1 MGTESETALGFRDYL
16 RIVVRRRYT
25 ILLVVFL
32 VVGPVVT
39 YSLLK
44 APVYAAKS
52 RVLLQV
58 VTRESL
64 VNSSS
69 GTPTDPAR
77 TLQTQLEVFA
87 GEPLRSA
94 VRTKLG
100 STPPI
105 SAKGVGETDV
115 IEITAHDL
123 GAKRAATIADAY
135 ADAYIELR
143 RTQAVDNLVAAGQQ
157 VQTRL
162 TDAQNRLN
170 DLEAQIAA
178 APSERQ
184 NALRQAP
191 DRDALVAQVSIL
203 RQKLDNL
210 QIDQGL
216 SAGGAEIVTHA
227 RFPTTPVSPRPFRSG
242 LLALAVG
249 LVVGTGA
256 AFLQE
261 YLDDS
266 VKTRNELGRLA
277 GGRPV
282 LGVIPVVANL
292 PDQADQADKVVSVT
306 EPRSPAAEA
315 YRSLRTSIQFLALDA
330 PVVTIEITSPSP
342 REGKTTTVANLG
354 VAMARAGQRVVIV
367 GCDLRRPII
376 HDFFGL
382 DGSLG
387 LTSVILGKAPLSSVL
402 QGVPGQNRLTV
413 LPSGPL
419 PPNPAEILSSWR
431 FAEVLTSLQQNA
443 DVVLVDAP
451 PVLPVTDAMVL
462 SGRVDATVLVALAG
476 VTTRQ
481 EVTRAVELLTQ
492 VGAPIVGTVLNGVAE
507 TGEYGYGYDYYRSTD
522 QRGSAAAPH

>member
-1 MGTESETALGFRDYL
+1 VATDTETALGVREYL

-25 ILLVVFL
+25 ILLAVFL
-32 VVGPVVT
+32 LVGPVVT
-39 YSLLK
+39 YAVLQ

-64 VNSSS
+64 VNSGA
-69 GTPTDPAR
+69 GTPADPAR
-77 TLQTQLEVFA
+77 TLKTQLEVFA
-87 GEPLRSA
+87 GEPLRAA
-94 VRTKLG
+94 VKTKLG
-100 STPPI
+100 SIPSI
-105 SAKGVGETDV
+105 SAKGVGGTDV
-115 IEITAHDL
+115 IEITARDRQP
-123 GAKRAATIADAY
+123 KRAASISDAY
-135 ADAYIELR
+135 ADAYVELR

-162 TDAQNRLN
+162 TEAQNRLD
-170 DLEAQIAA
+170 DLETQIAA
-178 APSERQ
+178 APPERQ
-184 NALRQAP
+184 NALRQSP

-203 RQKLDNL
+203 RQKLDAL

-216 SAGGAEIVTHA
+216 NSGGAEIVTHA
-227 RFPTTPVSPRPFRSG
+227 RVPTSPVSPRPFRSG

-256 AFLQE
+256 AFLLE

-266 VKTRNELGRLA
+266 VKTRSELGRLA

-282 LGVIPVVANL
+282 LGVIPVVASL
-292 PDQADQADKVVSVT
+292 AGSTDQIVSVN

-330 PVVTIEITSPSP
+330 PVVTIEVTSPSP

-376 HDFFGL
+376 HEFFGL
-382 DGSLG
+382 DGAFG
-387 LTSVILGKAPLSSVL
+387 LTSVILGKAPLSAAL
-402 QGVPGQNRLTV
+402 QVVPGQNRLSV
-413 LPSGPL
+413 LASGPL

-492 VGAPIVGTVLNGVAE
+492 VGAPVVGTVLNGVAE
-507 TGEYGYGYDYYRSTD
+507 TGEYGYDYYRSTD
-522 QRGSAAAPH
+522 QRGSTAAPL

>member
-1 MGTESETALGFRDYL
+1 VGTDTETALGFRDYL

-39 YSLLK
+39 YSVLK

-64 VNSSS
+64 VNPGS

-87 GEPLRSA
+87 GEPLRAA

-100 STPPI
+100 SIPPI

-123 GAKRAATIADAY
+123 RAQRAATIADAY

-178 APSERQ
+178 APPERQ

-227 RFPTTPVSPRPFRSG
+227 RVPTTPVSPRPFRSG

-292 PDQADQADKVVSVT
+292 ADQADQVVSVN
-306 EPRSPAAEA
+306 EPQSPAAEA

-376 HDFFGL
+376 HEFFGL

-402 QGVPGQNRLTV
+402 QVVPGQNRLTV

-431 FAEVLTSLQQNA
+431 FAEVLSSLQQNA

-492 VGAPIVGTVLNGVAE
+492 VGAPIVGAVLNGVAE

>member
-1 MGTESETALGFRDYL
+1 MATDTGVGLGFRDYL
-16 RIVVRRRYT
+16 RIFVRRRYT

-32 VVGPVVT
+32 IVGPVVT
-39 YSLLK
+39 YSVLR

-52 RVLLQV
+52 RVLLE
-58 VTRESL
+58 TGKGESL
-64 VNSSS
+64 VDPGS
-69 GTPTDPAR
+69 GRPADPAR
-77 TLQTQLEVFA
+77 ALKTQLEVFT
-87 GEPLRSA
+87 GEPLRAA

-100 STPPI
+100 SVPHI

-115 IEITAHDL
+115 IEITAHDR

-135 ADAYIELR
+135 ADAYVELR
-143 RTQAVDNLVAAGQQ
+143 RSQAVDNVVAAGQQ

-162 TDAQNRLN
+162 TNAKSRL
-170 DLEAQIAA
+170 DELDAQIAT
-178 APSERQ
+178 APPDRQ

-191 DRDALVAQVSIL
+191 DRDALVSQVSVL
-203 RQKLDNL
+203 RQKLANL

-216 SAGGAEIVTHA
+216 TAGAAEVVTHA
-227 RFPTTPVSPRPFRSG
+227 PVPTAPVSPRPFRAG
-242 LLALAVG
+242 LLALAAG
-249 LVVGTGA
+249 LVVGTGV

-261 YLDDS
+261 RLDDS
-266 VKTRNELGRLA
+266 VKTRNELTRLA

-282 LGVIPVVANL
+282 LGVIPVVA
-292 PDQADQADKVVSVT
+292 DVAGATDRVVSVS

-315 YRSLRTSIQFLALDA
+315 YRSLRTSIQFLAIDA
-330 PVVTIEITSPSP
+330 PVVTIEVTSPSP

-376 HDFFGL
+376 HEFFGL

-387 LTSVILGKAPLSSVL
+387 LTSVILGKAPLSAVL
-402 QGVPGQNRLTV
+402 QVVPGQNRLTV
-413 LPSGPL
+413 LPSGPS

-431 FAEVLTSLQQNA
+431 FAEVLSSLQQNA

-476 VTTRQ
+476 VTSRQ
-481 EVTRAVELLTQ
+481 EVSRAVEQLTQ
-492 VGAPIVGTVLNGVAE
+492 VGAPIVGTVLNGVEE
-507 TGEYGYGYDYYRSTD
+507 TGEYAYDYYRSTD
-522 QRGSAAAPH
+522 ERGTAATPH

>member
-1 MGTESETALGFRDYL
+1 VGTDTEAAVGFRDYL
-16 RIVVRRRYT
+16 RVVVRRRFT
-25 ILLVVFL
+25 ILLVVVLL
-32 VVGPVVT
+32 VAPVVT
-39 YSLLK
+39 YSVLQ

-58 VTRESL
+58 VTPDSL
-64 VNSSS
+64 LNSSA
-69 GTPTDPAR
+69 GTPANPAR
-77 TLQTQLEVFA
+77 TLQTQIEVFT
-87 GEPLRSA
+87 GEPLRAA
-94 VRTKLG
+94 VKAKLG
-100 STPPI
+100 TIPKI
-105 SAKGVGETDV
+105 SAKGVGQTDV
-115 IEITAHDL
+115 IEITAHDRRPN
-123 GAKRAATIADAY
+123 RAAAIADAY
-135 ADAYIELR
+135 ADAYVELR

-162 TDAQNRLN
+162 TDVQKRLD

-178 APSERQ
+178 APADRQ
-184 NALRQAP
+184 TALRQSP
-191 DRDALVAQVSIL
+191 DRDALVAQASIL

-216 SAGGAEIVTHA
+216 NSGGAEIVSHA
-227 RFPTTPVSPRPFRSG
+227 RLPTEPVSPRPFRTG
-242 LLALAVG
+242 LLAVAVG
-249 LVVGTGA
+249 LVVGTGV

-266 VKTRNELGRLA
+266 VKTRNELSRLG

-282 LGVIPVVANL
+282 LGVIPVVASVVDS
-292 PDQADQADKVVSVT
+292 PDQVVSLI
-306 EPRSPAAEA
+306 EPHSPAAEA
-315 YRSLRTSIQFLALDA
+315 YRSLRTSIQFLALDT
-330 PVVTIEITSPSP
+330 PVVTIEVTSPSP
-342 REGKTTTVANLG
+342 REGKTTTVSNLG

-367 GCDLRRPII
+367 GCDLRRPIV
-376 HDFFGL
+376 HEFFGL
-382 DGSLG
+382 DGTLG
-387 LTSVILGKAPLSSVL
+387 LTSVILGKAPLSAVV
-402 QGVPGQNRLTV
+402 QPVPGQNRLSV

-443 DVVLVDAP
+443 DVVLVDSP

-476 VTTRQ
+476 VTSRQ
-481 EVTRAVELLTQ
+481 EVTRAVEQLTQ
-492 VGAPIVGTVLNGVAE
+492 VGAPLVGMVLNGVAE